1 MHEKVMITKRTLYL
15 FVISTVL
22 AIVLTLNFVHQSLA
36 KENDGEDDA
45 LSYLKNFTDVVSLV
59 QRNYVTEVKLSD
71 LVDGAVKGMLMALDP
86 HSSYLPPEGYNELKV
101 ETKGE
106 FGGLGIEIS
115 MRDGLLTVIS
125 PIEDSPASRVGIQP
139 GDQIIKIG
147 EEFTREL
154 ALADAVKKMR
164 GPKGTPITLF
174 IHRDGVRELIPV
186 TIIRDI
192 IKVKSVRFRALDDGY
207 GYIRIS
213 QFQEDTSN
221 EFHNAIKELSKKSK
235 DRELKG
241 LVLDLRNDPGGLLNQ
256 AIRVSDEFLKD
267 GLVVYTDGRL
277 ESQKQKY
284 YAHNDGDEPAFP
296 LVVLIN
302 GGSASASEIVAGALQ
317 DAGRSLTIG
326 TQSFGKGSVQTI
338 LPMDSG
344 AAVRLTTAL
353 YYTRNGRSIQAQ
365 GITPDVIVQGK
376 TPTPLKADKSVE
388 KLNSVKESDL
398 PGAIKNPT
406 TNGTK
411 TPVKKEASEDQ
422 KSGVEDDDIPIR
434 KDPMKMPLAELLTED
449 PQLEASIKYL
459 KEWSTTG
466 TKPVIP
472 KEGTEVK
479 EVKTEIPAR

>member
-1 MHEKVMITKRTLYL
+1 V
-15 FVISTVL
+15 
-22 AIVLTLNFVHQSLA
+22 SLA
-36 KENDGEDDA
+36 
-45 LSYLKNFTDVVSLV
+45 
-59 QRNYVTEVKLSD
+59 
-71 LVDGAVKGMLMALDP
+71 
-86 HSSYLPPEGYNELKV
+86 
-101 ETKGE
+101 
-106 FGGLGIEIS
+106 
-115 MRDGLLTVIS
+115 VIS

-174 IHRDGVRELIPV
+174 IHREGIRELIPV
-186 TIIRDI
+186 TVVRDI
-192 IKVKSVRFRALDDGY
+192 IKVKSVRYRPLEDGY
-207 GYIRIS
+207 GYVRLT
-213 QFQEDTSN
+213 QFQEDSSD

-235 DRELKG
+235 DLQIKG

-284 YAHNDGDEPAFP
+284 YAHDDGDEPTFP
-296 LVVLIN
+296 LVVLVN

-317 DAGRSLTIG
+317 DAGRSLTVG

-353 YYTRNGRSIQAQ
+353 YFTRNGRSIQGQ
-365 GITPDVIVQGK
+365 GITPDAIVQPK
-376 TPTPLKADKSVE
+376 PPAPLKADKNVE
-388 KLNSVKESDL
+388 KLNSIKESDL

-406 TNGTK
+406 TETPSKKADPQKETK
-411 TPVKKEASEDQ
+411 QGPTGED
-422 KSGVEDDDIPIR
+422 EDELPIR
-434 KDPMKMPLAELLTED
+434 KDLMKLPLAELLSED
-449 PQLEASIKYL
+449 PQLEASLKYL
-459 KEWSTTG
+459 KDWSATG
-466 TKPVIP
+466 NKPVIP
-472 KEGTEVK
+472 KEGSEVK
-479 EVKTEIPAR
+479 EVKTEVPAR